1 MRIILSWYRHGI
13 ESLEMGIPY
22 QKVVTM
28 PSRDRIGRMKEIRE
42 SDWAKNYRQIRD
54 QVHKEYEE
62 LQNGGQS
69 DAQGI

>member
-1 MRIILSWYRHGI
+1 
-13 ESLEMGIPY
+13 
-22 QKVVTM
+22 
-28 PSRDRIGRMKEIRE
+28 MKEIRE